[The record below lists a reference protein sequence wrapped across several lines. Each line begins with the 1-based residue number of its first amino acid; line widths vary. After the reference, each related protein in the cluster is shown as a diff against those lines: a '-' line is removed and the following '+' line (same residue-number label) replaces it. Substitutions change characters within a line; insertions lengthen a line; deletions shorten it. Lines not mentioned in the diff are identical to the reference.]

1 MRYLVTIEGQERTLR
16 VRRARGAGYWVS
28 VGDEDEVYVEAK
40 RFGASEWGVW
50 VGGRLDTVCCAIQ
63 GERFHMQVAGRARTG
78 TVVDPRRVEFRGSDA
93 NAQGCVVTPM
103 PGVVVRVSVEVGQE
117 VQAGDVLCVVEAM
130 KMENEYQSAVA
141 GVVEEIHVTEGVAVE
156 ARARLVTVRAMEA

>member
-1 MRYLVTIEGQERTLR
+1 
-16 VRRARGAGYWVS
+16 
-28 VGDEDEVYVEAK
+28 
-40 RFGASEWGVW
+40 
-50 VGGRLDTVCCAIQ
+50 
-63 GERFHMQVAGRARTG
+63 
-78 TVVDPRRVEFRGSDA
+78 
-93 NAQGCVVTPM
+93 M